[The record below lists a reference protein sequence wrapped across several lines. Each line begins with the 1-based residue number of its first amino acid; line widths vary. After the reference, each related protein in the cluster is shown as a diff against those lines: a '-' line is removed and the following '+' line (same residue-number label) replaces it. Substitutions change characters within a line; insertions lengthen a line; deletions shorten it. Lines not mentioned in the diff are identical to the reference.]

1 MISVEKIEEGHDYF
15 CSTNLSQTRFFTT
28 LRISDYMLPGKWAFF
43 FLYAACATEIAFM
56 EV

>member
-1 MISVEKIEEGHDYF
+1 MISVERIEERYDYF
-15 CSTNLSQTRFFTT
+15 CSTNLSQTRFFST
-28 LRISDYMLPGKWAFF
+28 LRISHYILPGKEKYS